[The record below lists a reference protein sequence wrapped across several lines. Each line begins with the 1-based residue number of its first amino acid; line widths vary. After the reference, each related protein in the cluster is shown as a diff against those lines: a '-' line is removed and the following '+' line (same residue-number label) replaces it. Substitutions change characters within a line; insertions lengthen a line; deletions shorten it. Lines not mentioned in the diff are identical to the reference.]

1 MPKWKSLL
9 LLLLDNSHCNYS
21 SLRPLS
27 LSFSPSAFSH
37 HHIFSHLL
45 KKSQE
50 EVEQELA
57 GPRLRKSHQVLL
69 QNDPGTMDSCTCVGT
84 PLKTWGITLRLW
96 QNFHGSSKALP
107 GSQACV
113 WISHFYLQITSL
125 AVLGPF
131 LHSGPRNIARCK
143 ALVDRHQSSDN
154 LFLNGLLLEGLVWL
168 WLLLLMTAWVDM
180 LRWKRCRPDV
190 LYLRKCV
197 NTVLWSLSRFY
208 HIPCNLTLMEETGI
222 NLLGKEVFF
231 YPLAIYLFI
240 NKHLSICK
248 VNKCINMQSALW

>member
-1 MPKWKSLL
+1 MTLGPWTAVLVWGHLSKLEGSHYVYDKIFMVPPRPF
-9 LLLLDNSHCNYS
+9 LD
-21 SLRPLS
+21 LR
-27 LSFSPSAFSH
+27 
-37 HHIFSHLL
+37 
-45 KKSQE
+45 
-50 EVEQELA
+50 
-57 GPRLRKSHQVLL
+57 
-69 QNDPGTMDSCTCVGT
+69 
-84 PLKTWGITLRLW
+84 
-96 QNFHGSSKALP
+96 
-107 GSQACV
+107 CV
-113 WISHFYLQITSL
+113 WISQFYLQITSL
-125 AVLGPF
+125 AVLGPY
-131 LHSGPRNIARCK
+131 LHSGPRNIAICK

-180 LRWKRCRPDV
+180 LRWKRCWPDI